1 MFVFKNIEFHTYRHA
16 RAREMDRWKQIDEQE
31 TLERLERE
39 FQDKLDKDHQE
50 ITAKTDKNRK
60 KRQRQK
66 EAKLRKKNLKLSGV
80 AAEIVQAQDGERTR
94 TCSSTKDNHDNSNN
108 NNNNNDD
115 DEEEFTYQPQS
126 HEEIVRNKELDSEA
140 TIGHVKLAAVPNME
154 AKELCNTSED
164 QEKATMGDPDGEER
178 PQKRQ
183 AT

>member
-1 MFVFKNIEFHTYRHA
+1 
-16 RAREMDRWKQIDEQE
+16 MDRWKQIDEQE

-94 TCSSTKDNHDNSNN
+94 TCSSTKDNS

-115 DEEEFTYQPQS
+115 DDEEFTYQPQS
-126 HEEIVRNKELDSEA
+126 HEEIVGNKELDSEA
-140 TIGHVKLAAVPNME
+140 TIGDVKLAAVPNME
-154 AKELCNTSED
+154 AKELCNTSQD
-164 QEKATMGDPDGEER
+164 QEKATMAGPDGEER